1 MKSFLDPVDLD
12 LQHVRVIVQG
22 MVQVA
27 HSDGAHQRELVL
39 IRSFYDSCRDDA
51 KGLAYFADLERTAFD
66 AEVAR
71 EVLDTDA
78 LKLTFM
84 ASCFLVAYADGY
96 VSDGE
101 RRALAELAKG
111 AGIPDA
117 MVAHAQEVV
126 KDQLLLQVARSSNLE
141 ALTGIVKA
149 L

>member
-39 IRSFYDSCRDDA
+39 IRAFYDSCRDDA

-71 EVLDTDA
+71 EVLDTEA

-101 RRALAELAKG
+101 RRALADLAKG
-111 AGIPDA
+111 AGISDA